1 MGGGSLFLNVLKKF
15 NAFVYSEEKP
25 DPKAERKKPEKI
37 TMTESYK
44 SFEESLGRN
53 WSDLR
58 PKALKK
64 ISPVA
69 FLTHRKFILYLLC
82 SHILSKYLF
91 YFFSFT

>member
-1 MGGGSLFLNVLKKF
+1 MRGEEEGESLFLNVLKKF
-15 NAFVYSEEKP
+15 NAFIYSEEKP
-25 DPKAERKKPEKI
+25 DPKAERRKPEKT

-44 SFEESLGRN
+44 SFEESLCRN

-69 FLTHRKFILYLLC
+69 FLTHRKFI
-82 SHILSKYLF
+82 
-91 YFFSFT
+91 